1 MPTHPDLTQ
10 VSGLRSQLSSLLPAD
25 GSPVTDLMERFEHAF
40 ELGVLT
46 MAKEQLQRNA
56 ELRDLIAAIQKD
68 LADQNSQN
76 DLLAIVNRNLSAEL
90 VLAKQS
96 LKNYTAAIESL

>member
-1 MPTHPDLTQ
+1 
-10 VSGLRSQLSSLLPAD
+10 
-25 GSPVTDLMERFEHAF
+25 
-40 ELGVLT
+40 